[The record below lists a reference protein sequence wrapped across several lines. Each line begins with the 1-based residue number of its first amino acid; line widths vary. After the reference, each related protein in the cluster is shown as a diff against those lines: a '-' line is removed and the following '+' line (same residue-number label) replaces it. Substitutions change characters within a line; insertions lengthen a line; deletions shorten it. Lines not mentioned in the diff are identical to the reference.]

1 MTASVTIK
9 NVNKPLRYVQKNNK
23 DRLTKHKERVSVHF
37 SDKLTCLVHAGVES
51 SHLYGSISWTLTRK
65 QEQPVDWTYTRMLR
79 AIISIH

>member
-37 SDKLTCLVHAGVES
+37 SDKLACFVHAGVES
-51 SHLYGSISWTLTRK
+51 SHLYG
-65 QEQPVDWTYTRMLR
+65 
-79 AIISIH
+79 